1 MIILYNTCLI
11 SGYDLNQVNVY
22 IGKVFENVGS
32 LLFEEVEDNEK
43 YHFMITGVNSV
54 LGEKIEFL
62 QVYYFL
68 LLFCFLCKIIYIY
81 DLLIYLIF
89 RDTQM

>member
-1 MIILYNTCLI
+1 
-11 SGYDLNQVNVY
+11 
-22 IGKVFENVGS
+22 VFENVGS

-62 QVYYFL
+62 
-68 LLFCFLCKIIYIY
+68 
-81 DLLIYLIF
+81 
-89 RDTQM
+89 RDGFS

>member
-1 MIILYNTCLI
+1 MFDYNKCLI
-11 SGYDLNQVNVY
+11 PGYDLNQVNVY

-62 QVYYFL
+62 QVYYF
-68 LLFCFLCKIIYIY
+68 FLS
-81 DLLIYLIF
+81 F
-89 RDTQM
+89 VFM